1 MEKKDLVIGKKYL
14 HKSKIEVYYLGEGN
28 NKCSVV
34 QPTNGVDGIT
44 SLRDSHPKIKDIIG
58 NDRFWSYENIHLELK
73 EIEPNLNLNELI
85 VGEIYVSEVY
95 NHPEWRSLFK
105 CISNTNKAYS
115 YKYRLYTSNDFHGN
129 KLELHE
135 YSFTDTNSHY
145 KASKEESKWLN
156 VCIKANKFIPKEDL
170 DLYDDAT
177 FELKD
182 LETKTK
188 DNAFLDDL
196 ITRAVQLD
204 NPNLIAEEL
213 GCTIQDIIDS
223 KNDET
228 YSCKK
233 NQFDKLN
240 SANCAGLSCYN
251 NKCPFRSNSTIA
263 EEWLLSKV
271 NENKFEVGAW
281 YYCESGFEWYF
292 KYAKEDSDKVEFYEH
307 IDIDSREF
315 KKYDYLCYL
324 TKKKIQN
331 VRKVELSEIQEYL
344 PDGHIDK
351 TIKEFTLPE
360 KWCIRQSAGEEVYK
374 WFNKKYDVTSFPT
387 GNYNYLVNSEC
398 SVYSD
403 YIPQG
408 YTEITFEQFKKYVL
422 KDYIKESK
430 EVILEYVE
438 CIGLLESKVQGWSNY
453 YTIGKIYKNNFTS
466 NDGFIYVIIGD
477 DGEEWACEISQF
489 KPSTKEAF
497 DAQNKP
503 KSIEKWSVGSYVVFL
518 KDNLQANFRKRGDIS
533 EITHFNVNIDTI
545 TFKDGICNSIDGEF
559 SVVTNL
565 KWFATKSEAQE
576 FSKTLLNKDDMFK
589 KDDYIVI
596 TIPNQNNDGFITDF
610 CYKQI
615 DNDLY
620 LRPELTT
627 LGNIRNG
634 WRLITYSSSHWRYA
648 TKEEVAKYD
657 RLGKPF
663 DVTTLNEK
671 EELKVD
677 SLSKLKNNKEN
688 YTSKVGDWVITD
700 MMNIGS
706 YYENKAYK
714 VIELDTY
721 HSHQPCF
728 KITESDDGKACSW
741 CYPYGDKKSVRKALS
756 HEIPKIAKEELL
768 KEAKRKYPI
777 GCTYKSITSPSTY
790 QLKSELEIDKYG
802 NICDADR
809 TCHVYLNNKWAEI
822 IYEDLPYMNI
832 SFQPY
837 FEVMVQSDEC
847 NSKLDLSLRDE
858 KEVNVN
864 EIKSSNNNIS
874 KLNLSLNN

>member
-1 MEKKDLVIGKKYL
+1 MEKKDLVIGKKYF
-14 HKSKIEVYYLGEGN
+14 HKSNCEVYYLGEGN

-44 SLRDSHPKIKDIIG
+44 SLKDSHPKIKDIIG
-58 NDRFWSYENIHLELK
+58 NDRFWAYENIHLELT

-85 VGEIYVSEVY
+85 IGEVYVSEIY
-95 NHPEWRSLFK
+95 NHPEWRSLLK
-105 CISNTNKAYS
+105 CISNTDKAYS
-115 YKYRLYTSNDFHGN
+115 YKYRLYTSNDYHGN

-135 YSFTDTNSHY
+135 YCFTDTNSHY

-156 VCIKANKFIPKEDL
+156 VCIKANKFIPKENL
-170 DLYDDAT
+170 DLYDDVT
-177 FELKD
+177 FELKN
-182 LETKTK
+182 LKAKTK

-196 ITRAVQLD
+196 ITRAVILD

-240 SANCAGLSCYN
+240 SADCAGLSCYN
-251 NKCPFRSNSTIA
+251 NKCPFRSNSTIT

-271 NENKFEVGAW
+271 NENKFEVGTW
-281 YYCESGFEWYF
+281 YYCQSVFEWYF
-292 KYAKEDSDKVEFYEH
+292 KYVKEDSSKIEFYDY
-307 IDIDSREF
+307 IDIGLKRFERNDF
-315 KKYDYLCYL
+315 LCNF
-324 TKKKIQN
+324 TKKEIKN
-331 VRKVELSEIQEYL
+331 VRKADLSEIQEYL
-344 PDGHIDK
+344 PELHIDK
-351 TIKEFTLPE
+351 TIEEFTLPE
-360 KWCIRQSAGEEVYK
+360 KWWVRVTDENIDILSKWRNTNKLYLDEIVGMVKWKDGRLMKGHNPLNCIK
-374 WFNKKYDVTSFPT
+374 CDNYDF
-387 GNYNYLVNSEC
+387 GK
-398 SVYSD
+398 
-403 YIPQG
+403 
-408 YTEITFEQFKKYVL
+408 EITFEQFKKYVL

-466 NDGFIYVIIGD
+466 NDGFIYVTGN

-503 KSIEKWSVGSYVVFL
+503 KPIEKWSVGSYVVAL
-518 KDNLQANFRKRGDIS
+518 VDYVLSKTVKKGDIM
-533 EITHFNVNIDTI
+533 EITSIKH
-545 TFKDGICNSIDGEF
+545 NSIYFNNFVLHDYQKPTILPQLE
-559 SVVTNL
+559 
-565 KWFATKSEAQE
+565 WFATKSEAQE

-596 TIPNQNNDGFITDF
+596 TIPNQNIDGFITGF

-627 LGNIRNG
+627 LGSIRNG

-648 TKEEVAKYD
+648 TKKEIAEYD

-663 DVTTLNEK
+663 NVTTLNEK
-671 EELKVD
+671 EEL
-677 SLSKLKNNKEN
+677 
-688 YTSKVGDWVITD
+688 
-700 MMNIGS
+700 
-706 YYENKAYK
+706 
-714 VIELDTY
+714 LD
-721 HSHQPCF
+721 
-728 KITESDDGKACSW
+728 E
-741 CYPYGDKKSVRKALS
+741 V
-756 HEIPKIAKEELL
+756 
-768 KEAKRKYPI
+768 KRRYPI
-777 GCTYKSITSPSTY
+777 GSKFKCLHGCTGGPISNYN
-790 QLKSELEIDKYG
+790 EIDFSDYG
-802 NICDADR
+802 YKKVIRWYGEKGCGCLYDDNIDI
-809 TCHVYLNNKWAEI
+809 KWAEI

-837 FEVMVQSDEC
+837 FEVMVPSDEC

-864 EIKSSNNNIS
+864 EVKSSNNNIS